1 MPDEDLSRLKIDRV
15 PAAETGLR
23 PKPRRWPRVVLA
35 VIALLLAAGIFLGV
49 SERPLTV
56 ETTNVAKAYPSQGVA
71 LLNATGYVVAQRKAA
86 VASKGTGRLEWLGV
100 REGSVVKKGDVI
112 ARLENNDV
120 VANMAQAAAN
130 IEVARANLAQAG
142 AELRDAA
149 SALQRARELAA
160 REFLSPSALDAAA
173 ARHDK
178 ALATVNSQK
187 SALRAAQAAHDA
199 ARVAVSYTRIEAP
212 FDGVVLSKQA
222 NVGDVITP
230 FTSASEAKGAVVTMA
245 DMSTLEVEADVSE
258 SNLMKVKVG
267 QPCEIQLDALPDE
280 RFRGEVQS
288 IVPTVDRSKATVM
301 VKIRFLDQDPR
312 ILPEMSAK
320 AAFLSRPVSDEER
333 KPVTAVNAAAIVVR
347 NGESVAFK
355 ISDGKV
361 QRIKVATGNRIGDM
375 LEIRQG
381 LAFGDKA
388 VLRPSP
394 KLEDGD
400 KIRLAEK

>member
-1 MPDEDLSRLKIDRV
+1 MPDEDLSRLKIDRTPV
-15 PAAETGLR
+15 AATGLR
-23 PKPRRWPRVVLA
+23 PRPRRWPRFALA
-35 VIALLLAAGIFLGV
+35 AAILLLVAGIFLGV
-49 SERPLTV
+49 AERPLTV
-56 ETTNVAKAYPSQGVA
+56 ETTSVAKVYPSQGVA

-120 VANMAQAAAN
+120 AASMGQAAAN
-130 IEVARANLAQAG
+130 VDVARANLAQAG

-149 SALQRARELAA
+149 AALQRSRELAA
-160 REFLSPSALDAAA
+160 RAFLSPSALDAAA

-178 ALATVNSQK
+178 ALAAVNSQK
-187 SALRAAQAAHDA
+187 SALRAAQAAHEA

-245 DMSTLEVEADVSE
+245 DMGTLEVEADVSE
-258 SNLMKVKVG
+258 SNLMKVKIG

-301 VKIRFLDQDPR
+301 VKIRFLDKDAR

-320 AAFLSRPVSDEER
+320 AAFLSRPVADEER
-333 KPVTAVNAAAIVVR
+333 KPVTAVNAAAIVAR
-347 NGESVAFK
+347 NGESVAFR
-355 ISDGKV
+355 ISEGRAR
-361 QRIKVATGNRIGDM
+361 RIRVVTGNRIGDM

-381 LAFGDKA
+381 LAFGDKV
-388 VLRPSP
+388 VLKPSP

-400 KIRLAEK
+400 KIRVAEK